1 MADVTQFAPVHERA
15 QPLPVSFLCAFAVS
29 TVNNGIQVRLKLLA
43 QGRWG
48 FHEGAPLW
56 AGAQGVPVRRYD
68 REIEET
74 GTVIFAFLQL
84 AGGKPLS
91 GRGCGGLRYPNLA
104 PT

>member
-1 MADVTQFAPVHERA
+1 M
-15 QPLPVSFLCAFAVS
+15 
-29 TVNNGIQVRLKLLA
+29 
-43 QGRWG
+43 
-48 FHEGAPLW
+48 W